1 MANTKQARK
10 RARQT
15 VARNLHLAAQ
25 RSQYRTA
32 IKKVRKLVAAG
43 DKAAAQEAFKA
54 AESTI
59 DKMARKGVLQG
70 PRLIE
75 ALNPTA
81 AVPSGAAGIP
91 DCFINEAPNSHWF
104 GALFYLRFCS
114 GMTFF

>member
-59 DKMARKGVLQG
+59 DKMARKGVLHG
-70 PRLIE
+70 NAAAPESDCGCSLRRRGDSRLLHQRSPE
-75 ALNPTA
+75 
-81 AVPSGAAGIP
+81 
-91 DCFINEAPNSHWF
+91 
-104 GALFYLRFCS
+104 
-114 GMTFF
+114 

>member
-25 RSQYRTA
+25 HIADAENKNCTNPFS
-32 IKKVRKLVAAG
+32 AG

-59 DKMARKGVLQG
+59 DKMARKGVLHG
-70 PRLIE
+70 NAAARHKSRLAAEIK
-75 ALNPTA
+75 ALA
-81 AVPSGAAGIP
+81 
-91 DCFINEAPNSHWF
+91 
-104 GALFYLRFCS
+104 
-114 GMTFF
+114 